1 MENQL
6 QNGNRVWEDLLSEL
20 FRLNYEQQ
28 SRITAVEQ
36 KIYAA
41 LNKAHQQLEGLI
53 TLMFAHI
60 MLGNSSKAKSMAHKI
75 WEIGGSLAP
84 FFEQV
89 YIQNLL
95 NLGLIDMVKILL
107 SPRIEQLKDNI
118 VFFYPSLV
126 KYAVMTGDIPLLEQ
140 LGAFADVTAG
150 DEVLYDFADLYESGN
165 RREHFKNIQKL
176 ILEHSREYLS
186 SYEYELYDDRG
197 FPELQIVLY
206 VNYDN
211 QFCSKMQQNI
221 TAKINAFWRS
231 CGQEPLNNL
240 SVIVENIRLHPSW
253 DDSVE
258 SDELILPSGDSADN
272 WGL

>member
-41 LNKAHQQLEGLI
+41 LNKAPQQLEGLI

-95 NLGLIDMVKILL
+95 NLGLIDMAKILL

-231 CGQEPLNNL
+231 CEQEPLNNL

>member
-41 LNKAHQQLEGLI
+41 LNKAPQQLEGLI

-60 MLGNSSKAKSMAHKI
+60 MLGNRSKAKSMAHKI

-95 NLGLIDMVKILL
+95 NLGLIDMAKILL
-107 SPRIEQLKDNI
+107 SPRI
-118 VFFYPSLV
+118 
-126 KYAVMTGDIPLLEQ
+126 
-140 LGAFADVTAG
+140 
-150 DEVLYDFADLYESGN
+150 
-165 RREHFKNIQKL
+165 
-176 ILEHSREYLS
+176 
-186 SYEYELYDDRG
+186 
-197 FPELQIVLY
+197 
-206 VNYDN
+206 
-211 QFCSKMQQNI
+211 
-221 TAKINAFWRS
+221 
-231 CGQEPLNNL
+231 
-240 SVIVENIRLHPSW
+240 
-253 DDSVE
+253 
-258 SDELILPSGDSADN
+258 
-272 WGL
+272 

>member
-6 QNGNRVWEDLLSEL
+6 QNGNRVWDDLLSEL

-41 LNKAHQQLEGLI
+41 LNKAPQQLEGLI

-60 MLGNSSKAKSMAHKI
+60 MLGNRSKAKSRAHKI

-95 NLGLIDMVKILL
+95 NLGLIDMAKILL

>member
-1 MENQL
+1 
-6 QNGNRVWEDLLSEL
+6 
-20 FRLNYEQQ
+20 
-28 SRITAVEQ
+28 
-36 KIYAA
+36 
-41 LNKAHQQLEGLI
+41 
-53 TLMFAHI
+53 
-60 MLGNSSKAKSMAHKI
+60 MA
-75 WEIGGSLAP
+75 
-84 FFEQV
+84 
-89 YIQNLL
+89 
-95 NLGLIDMVKILL
+95 KILL

-221 TAKINAFWRS
+221 TAKTTPFGVLAGRS
-231 CGQEPLNNL
+231 L
-240 SVIVENIRLHPSW
+240 
-253 DDSVE
+253 
-258 SDELILPSGDSADN
+258 
-272 WGL
+272 